1 MSNVN
6 HEIGERIKGIREL
19 SDLSIAQLAERVR
32 TTPELLSQYE
42 SGMIDI
48 PVSILHDI
56 STELNIDMTELLTGE
71 SAKLSVYS
79 VVRKNKGVGVDRR
92 AAYDYKALAYNFA
105 NRKIEPF
112 LITIEPKSDDEPFS
126 LNLHGGHEFHYC
138 LEGSFK
144 IKIDKH
150 EIIINEG
157 DAIYFDSTCPH
168 GMKALDGKIAREL
181 VIII

>member
-1 MSNVN
+1 MSEVN
-6 HEIGERIKGIREL
+6 REIGERIKGIREL
-19 SDLSIAQLAERVR
+19 SDLSVAELAGKVN
-32 TTPELLSQYE
+32 TTPELLSRYE
-42 SGMIDI
+42 SGAVDI

-56 STELNIDMTELLTGE
+56 SNELDIGMTELLTGE

-79 VVRKNKGVGVDRR
+79 VVRKDRGVGVDRR

-105 NRKIEPF
+105 NRKMDPF
-112 LITIEPKSDDEPFS
+112 LITIEPKPDGEPFS
-126 LNLHGGHEFHYC
+126 LNVHGGHEFHYC

-150 EIIINEG
+150 EIIIGEG
-157 DAIYFDSTCPH
+157 DSIYFDSTYPH
-168 GMKALDGKIAREL
+168 GMKALNGLPAREL

>member
-1 MSNVN
+1 MSDVN
-6 HEIGERIKGIREL
+6 REIGERIKGIREL
-19 SDLSIAQLAERVR
+19 CDLSITELAGKVK
-32 TTPELLSQYE
+32 TTPELLAQYE
-42 SGMIDI
+42 SGAVDI

-56 STELNIDMTELLTGE
+56 STELNIGMTELLTGE
-71 SAKLSVYS
+71 NAKLSVYS
-79 VVRKNKGVGVDRR
+79 VVRKDKGVGVDRR

-112 LITIEPKSDDEPFS
+112 LITIEPKPDDEPFS

-157 DAIYFDSTCPH
+157 DAIYFDSTYPH
-168 GMKALDGKIAREL
+168 GMKSLDGKPAKEL